1 MNGVGRLAVI
11 VDDVGPVRE
20 AVAGFLTQLDFE
32 SIVTDDAEI
41 VMEVAL
47 TRRPAVIVVDLVM
60 PWVDGATIITLLRRS
75 PGTSGIPI
83 VVMSGRAEELNE
95 AERFFGRDRIT
106 YLHKPFTR
114 DQLKRAVQ
122 EVASAGS

>member
-1 MNGVGRLAVI
+1 MSGVGRLAVI

-20 AVAGFLTQLDFE
+20 AVAGFLTQLGFE
-32 SIVTDDAEI
+32 SIGTDDVET

-60 PWVDGATIITLLRRS
+60 PWVDGATIITQLRRS

-95 AERFFGRDRIT
+95 AEKFFGRDRVT

-114 DQLKRAVQ
+114 DQLERAVQ
-122 EVASAGS
+122 EVAGGRS